1 MLSIDCRM
9 YPQVAPQNIS
19 KLLQMALRLLR
30 FDYLENI
37 DMRLRR
43 ETLATC
49 NDLFSFHVL
58 DEQLSNSPKKKTQLQ
73 ARLWRVWRSLCDCK
87 APHASPW
94 PFEVVDFQNP
104 RWAFFEVHGP
114 WWSCRSLWD
123 HMLTHQVAEVVALF
137 QVVDPLAPPQH
148 NPLHSHRP
156 WPSHGAL
163 KKKHVRWH
171 WVCPSIDTIGNW
183 INKNSP
189 PPDTYENTR

>member
-9 YPQVAPQNIS
+9 YPQVANKTSQNCS
-19 KLLQMALRLLR
+19 KWHS
-30 FDYLENI
+30 DYSDLENI
-37 DMRLRR
+37 DMRLRL
-43 ETLATC
+43 ESSLVTC

-58 DEQLSNSPKKKTQLQ
+58 DEQLSNSPKQTNQLQ
-73 ARLWRVWRSLCDCK
+73 ARLWRVWQSLYDCK

-114 WWSCRSLWD
+114 CWSCRSLWD

-137 QVVDPLAPPQH
+137 QVVDPQAPPRH

-163 KKKHVRWH
+163 TKDLRWQSVFIH
-171 WVCPSIDTIGNW
+171 WYYWQLDQQ
-183 INKNSP
+183 NSP
-189 PPDTYENTR
+189 PSDTYEDTIYS